1 MTLETNRLVLR
12 PWKVTKTQELNPSL
26 YKPLRFCEKYDIIF

>member
-1 MTLETNRLVLR
+1 MLYFPT
-12 PWKVTKTQELNPSL
+12 PWKVTKTQKINQSL